1 MQHLNLL
8 SKSQQDGVIQL
19 INAAIQQDGTPPISE
34 HIVLHLRHGGD
45 KSDSHLLIESK
56 NKVIGYAHID
66 ATDLVA
72 GPSVEL
78 VVHPEH
84 RKSGYGK
91 DLLKKAQE
99 ICGDQM
105 RLWAHGDLSA
115 AKKLAEENGFERIRT
130 VIQMRKELADVH
142 THPHNFDIRTFLPGI
157 DNSEWLALNN
167 QTFKDHP
174 EQGNWSAKDLET
186 RLNEAWFDPNGFFV
200 AIEDG
205 KMIGF
210 TWTKIHGGHSH
221 KHDDDSEQHDHDP
234 IGEIYITAVSKAG
247 VGLGKVLTETALA
260 YLKRNGLTSA
270 MLYVDSDNQ
279 RALNL
284 YKSLGFVESA
294 QDVMYRVR

>member
-19 INAAIQQDGTPPISE
+19 INAATQQDGTPPISE
-34 HIVLHLRHGGD
+34 HIVLHLQHGGD
-45 KSDSHLLIESK
+45 KSDSHLLIESE

-142 THPHNFDIRTFLPGI
+142 THQHNFDIRTFLPGI
-157 DNSEWLALNN
+157 DNAEWLSL
-167 QTFKDHP
+167 
-174 EQGNWSAKDLET
+174 
-186 RLNEAWFDPNGFFV
+186 
-200 AIEDG
+200 
-205 KMIGF
+205 
-210 TWTKIHGGHSH
+210 IH
-221 KHDDDSEQHDHDP
+221 
-234 IGEIYITAVSKAG
+234 I
-247 VGLGKVLTETALA
+247 
-260 YLKRNGLTSA
+260 
-270 MLYVDSDNQ
+270 
-279 RALNL
+279 
-284 YKSLGFVESA
+284 
-294 QDVMYRVR
+294 